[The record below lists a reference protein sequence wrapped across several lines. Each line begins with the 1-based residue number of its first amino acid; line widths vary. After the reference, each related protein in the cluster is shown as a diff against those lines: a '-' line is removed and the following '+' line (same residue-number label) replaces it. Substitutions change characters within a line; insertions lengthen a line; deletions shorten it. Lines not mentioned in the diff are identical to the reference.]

1 MTDRVNRVIW
11 ILTVSFALTHNV
23 ANAEIYKWEVDGKVH
38 YSDRPQIGVHK
49 VKKLKLKKLSTHSP
63 VTVNLSQTHIT
74 PERIK
79 KDVSKT
85 YGLGITSP
93 VANQNFNGHAGNVT
107 LRFSITPKLKS
118 GAGHVIQY
126 RIDEQ
131 SYSESIELEVTLDNI
146 DRGAHQLF
154 AKIVDNQGID
164 LSAEI
169 SVPFNV
175 QRPSSLILQNLK
187 NTNSAAP
194 NLSGAKPVPGITAP
208 PANPK

>member
-1 MTDRVNRVIW
+1 MNNWAIKIIWVITAS
-11 ILTVSFALTHNV
+11 LGLMHNV
-23 ANAEIYKWEVDGKVH
+23 VNAEIYKWTVNGKVH

-49 VKKLKLKKLSTHSP
+49 IKKLKLQKLSTHSP
-63 VTVNLSQTHIT
+63 VTVNASQTHI
-74 PERIK
+74 PSDPIK

-85 YGLGITSP
+85 YGLGVSSP

-107 LRFSITPKLKS
+107 LRFRVTPTLKA

-126 RIDEQ
+126 KIDEQ
-131 SYSESIELEVTLDNI
+131 NYSESTDLEVTLNNI

-154 AKIVDNQGID
+154 VKIVDNQGID
-164 LSAEI
+164 LSAEVI
-169 SVPFNV
+169 VRFNV

-194 NLSGAKPVPGITAP
+194 SLSGAKPIPGITAP